1 MNESPKTEELQA
13 VRRLAGPKTQ
23 LVQCLVGWGDQHDAR
38 AFVSRP
44 VPADL
49 AIYGFARPGERSL
62 PLPIATYRSRPVESF
77 QGNDRNIA
85 VLARYFTGRPLD
97 AVESGA
103 TRPDLRGR

>member
-1 MNESPKTEELQA
+1 MVEGL
-13 VRRLAGPKTQ
+13 VLAGAH
-23 LVQCLVGWGDQHDAR
+23 VFGDRLPPFLGVVEHRVDVEHDAAER
-38 AFVSRP
+38 IKP
-44 VPADL
+44 VPDDL